1 MALSLTPVELWDF
14 QDASTPLVGQTY
26 GTTFVAQNGAVVSTT
41 NGLELNVAADFFRVS
56 GGLDAALQ
64 SFTLPFTVVMV
75 CQRKTGDGTSNYRN
89 LFERTTSGGASLWKI
104 DHSNPNSPTTN
115 VLGIQS
121 IGSARYP
128 NVNQTI
134 DTTAVLTVTWTST
147 KTQAWRD
154 TTNLVDST
162 HASTPA
168 TAPTLTSTDRLNFGT
183 GVSHSGMYVYAAAL
197 FDGELTSQ
205 DRTDLAA
212 DWRSALFG
220 SASTLF
226 RPYFITG

>member
-1 MALSLTPVELWDF
+1 MALSISPVERWDF
-14 QDASTPLVGQTY
+14 QSVTSPLVGLEH
-26 GTTFVAQNGAVVSTT
+26 GTTFVSNNGAVVSTA

-56 GGLDAALQ
+56 GGMDSALQ
-64 SFTLPFTVVMV
+64 TFTLPFTVVMV
-75 CQRKTGDGTSNYRN
+75 CQRRAGDGTSNYRN

-104 DHSNPNSPTTN
+104 DHSNPDSPTTN
-115 VLGIQS
+115 VLGIQN

-147 KTQAWRD
+147 KTLAWRD
-154 TTNLVDST
+154 TTNLVDAT

-168 TAPTLTSTDRLNFGT
+168 VAPTLTSTDRLNFGS
-183 GVSHSGMYVYAAAL
+183 GVSHSGMYVYAAAM
-197 FDGELTSQ
+197 FGGELTSQ
-205 DRTDLAA
+205 DRTELAA
-212 DWRSALFG
+212 DWRSTLFG
-220 SASTLF
+220 VPTARF